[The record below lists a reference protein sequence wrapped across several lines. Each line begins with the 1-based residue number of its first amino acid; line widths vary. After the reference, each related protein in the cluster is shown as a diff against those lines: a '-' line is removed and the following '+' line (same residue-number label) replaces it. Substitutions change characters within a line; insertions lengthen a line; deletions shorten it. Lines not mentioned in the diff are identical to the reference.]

1 MKFDDEM
8 MMLLLQYKWFG
19 VLSNFCRNNNKETT
33 NGMTN
38 NFLPFIYTVD
48 CRKVPTVQYSW

>member
-48 CRKVPTVQYSW
+48 YRKVPTV